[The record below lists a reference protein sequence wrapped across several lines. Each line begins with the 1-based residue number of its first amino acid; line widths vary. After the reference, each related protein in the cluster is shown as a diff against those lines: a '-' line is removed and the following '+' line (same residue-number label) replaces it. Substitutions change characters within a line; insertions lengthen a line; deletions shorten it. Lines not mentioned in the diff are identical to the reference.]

1 MHLTFAHY
9 RNRFCMYRTYYA
21 LAKGL
26 VKPDGFSVSVIEVPD
41 PPSHVQEEV
50 LIGGDV
56 QVANLYL
63 AGFLRRRLEGA
74 PILGLATEWKST
86 SKGTGMFVLKD
97 GPVKKPEDLV
107 GRIIATQHEGPH
119 MVHRFL
125 LKRRYGVDDSTLR
138 WGSYPQEELLG
149 MLKEKKVDAVVLIDQ
164 FFFHGEA
171 DPQVS
176 CLYTDGEAWKALFGF
191 SEFIKHMIAMRESV
205 IKEHPELRENL
216 LKAFRASFV
225 YSENHLEEIA
235 DKFLEQYP
243 GDRNALIASA
253 RYPKIEFTFSEVER
267 KMAEAQ
273 MDMLLET
280 NQLPRRLDLSSAFVV

>member
-26 VKPDGFSVSVIEVPD
+26 VKPDGFTVSVIEVPD
-41 PPSHVQEEV
+41 PPSHAHEEG

-56 QVANLYL
+56 QIANLYL

-86 SKGTGMFVLKD
+86 SKGNGLFVLKD
-97 GPVKKPEDLV
+97 GPIKRPEDLA
-107 GRIIATQHEGPH
+107 GSLIATQHQGPH

-138 WGSYPQEELLG
+138 WGSHPQEELLG
-149 MLKEKKVDAVVLIDQ
+149 MLMEKKVDAVVLIDQ
-164 FFFHGEA
+164 FFFHGEM
-171 DPQVS
+171 DSRVS
-176 CLYTDGEAWKALFGF
+176 CLYTDGDAWKSLFGF
-191 SEFIKHMIAMRESV
+191 SEFIKHMIAVRESV

-216 LKAFRASFV
+216 LKAFRASFA

-243 GDRNALIASA
+243 GDRDALIASA
-253 RYPKIEFTFSEVER
+253 RYPKIEFTFTEVER

-273 MDMLLET
+273 MEMLIAT
-280 NQLPRRLDLSSAFVV
+280 DQLPRRVDLSSAFVK

>member
-26 VKPDGFSVSVIEVPD
+26 VKPDGFSVTVIEVPD
-41 PPSHVQEEV
+41 PPSHAQEEV

-86 SKGTGMFVLKD
+86 SKGNGMFVLKD

-164 FFFHGEA
+164 FFFHGET

-216 LKAFRASFV
+216 LKAFRASFA

-235 DKFLEQYP
+235 NKFLEQYP

>member
-41 PPSHVQEEV
+41 PPSHAQEEV

-86 SKGTGMFVLKD
+86 SKGNGLFVLKD
-97 GPVKKPEDLV
+97 GPVKRPEDLA

-149 MLKEKKVDAVVLIDQ
+149 MLKERKVDAVVLIDQ
-164 FFFHGEA
+164 FFFHGEM

-176 CLYTDGEAWKALFGF
+176 CLYTDGDAWKALFGF

-205 IKEHPELRENL
+205 VKEHPELREKL
-216 LKAFRASFV
+216 LKAFRASFA

-243 GDRNALIASA
+243 GDRDALIASA
-253 RYPKIEFTFSEVER
+253 RYPRIEFTFSEVER

-280 NQLPRRLDLSSAFVV
+280 NQLPRRVDLSSAFVV